1 MIGILPMQWMHQGS
15 PTLLRNARLQRK
27 KEGIDQ
33 DQNDMNRP
41 LRITIVT
48 RHKSSSQS
56 RRPQIDLKKKKFT
69 LDKRFNFNDLLGS
82 ASAFITIYN
91 YLQLPYN

>member
-1 MIGILPMQWMHQGS
+1 MQWMHQGS
-15 PTLLRNARLQRK
+15 PTLLRNARLQK
-27 KEGIDQ
+27 KKDQ
-33 DQNDMNRP
+33 DQHDMNRP

-56 RRPQIDLKKKKFT
+56 SRPQIDLKKKKFT

-91 YLQLPYN
+91 YLQLP

>member
-1 MIGILPMQWMHQGS
+1 MGILPMHQGL
-15 PTLLRNARLQRK
+15 PALLRNSRLQE
-27 KEGIDQ
+27 KERIDKEN
-33 DQNDMNRP
+33 QNDMYCP
-41 LRITIVT
+41 LRITIV
-48 RHKSSSQS
+48 RHKRSSQS

-91 YLQLPYN
+91 YLQLP

>member
-1 MIGILPMQWMHQGS
+1 MQWMHQGS

-27 KEGIDQ
+27 KECIDQ
-33 DQNDMNRP
+33 DQHDMNRP

>member
-1 MIGILPMQWMHQGS
+1 MQWMHQGS
-15 PTLLRNARLQRK
+15 PTLLRNARLQK
-27 KEGIDQ
+27 KKDQ
-33 DQNDMNRP
+33 DQHDMNRP

-56 RRPQIDLKKKKFT
+56 SRPQIDLKKKKFT
-69 LDKRFNFNDLLGS
+69 LDKRFNFNDLLRS

>member
-1 MIGILPMQWMHQGS
+1 MQWMHQGS
-15 PTLLRNARLQRK
+15 PTLLRNARLQK
-27 KEGIDQ
+27 KKDQ
-33 DQNDMNRP
+33 DQHDMNRP

>member
-1 MIGILPMQWMHQGS
+1 MRIALHQKETGIQMKR
-15 PTLLRNARLQRK
+15 T
-27 KEGIDQ
+27 
-33 DQNDMNRP
+33 
-41 LRITIVT
+41 LRITIVARQQPT
-48 RHKSSSQS
+48 SSPSN
-56 RRPQIDLKKKKFT
+56 RFEEKKFT

>member
-1 MIGILPMQWMHQGS
+1 MQWMHQGS
-15 PTLLRNARLQRK
+15 PTLLRNARLQK
-27 KEGIDQ
+27 KKDQ
-33 DQNDMNRP
+33 DQHDMNRP

-56 RRPQIDLKKKKFT
+56 RRPQIDLKKTKFT
-69 LDKRFNFNDLLGS
+69 LVKHFNFNDLLGS

>member
-1 MIGILPMQWMHQGS
+1 MGILPMHQGL
-15 PTLLRNARLQRK
+15 PALLWNSRLQE
-27 KEGIDQ
+27 KEGIDKKN
-33 DQNDMNRP
+33 QNYMYMS
-41 LRITIVT
+41 LRITIV

>member
-1 MIGILPMQWMHQGS
+1 MQWMHQGS
-15 PTLLRNARLQRK
+15 PTLLRNARLQK
-27 KEGIDQ
+27 KKDQ
-33 DQNDMNRP
+33 DQHDMNRP
-41 LRITIVT
+41 LRIIIVT